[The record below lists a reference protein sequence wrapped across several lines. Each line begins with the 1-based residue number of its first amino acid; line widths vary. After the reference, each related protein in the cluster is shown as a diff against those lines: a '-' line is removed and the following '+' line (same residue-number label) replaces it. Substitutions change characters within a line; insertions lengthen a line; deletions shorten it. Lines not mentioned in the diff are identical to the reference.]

1 MHFFVAL
8 ILATFVGISFAVDEI
23 KRLPGV
29 KFNVTFK
36 HYSGYLQVSKTH
48 FLHYWFVES
57 QNDPAKDPLIFW
69 YNGGPGCSSLLG
81 LLTEMGPYEINS
93 NAKTLHEN
101 PNSWNKFASV
111 VYMEAPAGVGFSFS
125 SDGNTTTNDDQ
136 TAQENYEGIKQF
148 FTRHPGFRNHS
159 TFIMGES
166 YGGIYLPTLT
176 SQILDGQNDYPIK
189 LEGIAIGNGLLSD
202 SLNDDT
208 ALRYMYYHGLIDET
222 SWTEIEQKCCNG
234 CVESC
239 SLANL
244 TGVCESMVSEAS
256 QNNYGLNPYNIYDIC
271 DPNSKFNPKRFYAYQ
286 KGILPKRFYSTFFK
300 DDTKTNGKACMKDTE
315 ITSYLNLPS
324 VRRALNIPKDFPEWV
339 ECGGIDEYQKQ
350 YDDMT
355 PFFKKILKAKIPI
368 LLYYGDVDMVCNF
381 MQGQKFV
388 AQLKLSLWMKQKAW
402 KVNEET
408 SGFITLYKGLSFATI
423 RGAGHMAPGWK
434 APETSFL
441 INTFVNSF

>member
-1 MHFFVAL
+1 MQFVIAL
-8 ILATFVGISFAVDEI
+8 ILATFVGFAFGVDEI

-93 NAKTLHEN
+93 NGKTLHEN

-111 VYMEAPAGVGFSFS
+111 VYIEAPAG
-125 SDGNTTTNDDQ
+125 

-148 FTRHPGFRNHS
+148 FKRHPDFRNHS
-159 TFIMGES
+159 TFITGES
-166 YGGIYLPTLT
+166 YGGVYLPMLT

-189 LEGIAIGNGLLSD
+189 LEGMAIGNGLLSD
-202 SLNDDT
+202 SLNQDT
-208 ALRYMYYHGLIDET
+208 MLRYMYYHGLVDET
-222 SWTEIEQKCCNG
+222 SWTEMEQKCCKG
-234 CVESC
+234 CFESC
-239 SLANL
+239 NLAN
-244 TGVCESMVSEAS
+244 VSAECGSLIS
-256 QNNYGLNPYNIYDIC
+256 QMQNSLGGINFYNIYDIC
-271 DPNSKFNPKRFYAYQ
+271 DANSKFNSKQFYAYQ
-286 KGILPKRFYSTFFK
+286 KGILPKHLQQNLFK
-300 DDTKTNGKACMKDTE
+300 EDTKTEGKACMEDHQITE
-315 ITSYLNLPS
+315 YLNKPN
-324 VRRALNIPKDFPEWV
+324 VRQALNIPKSFPEWT
-339 ECGGIDEYQKQ
+339 ECTDMA
-350 YDDMT
+350 YDQPFDHDMT
-355 PFFKKILKAKIPI
+355 SFFKKIIKAKIPILLYYGDVDMAKIAI

-388 AQLKLSLWMKQKAW
+388 AQLKLPLERHQTAW
-402 KVNEET
+402 KVNEKLA
-408 SGFITLYKGLSFATI
+408 GFITLYEGLAFATI

-434 APETSFL
+434 APETSLL
-441 INTFVNSF
+441 IKTFVDSY